1 MRGRTKHYMD
11 LKKIIFM
18 NIMKTFLL
26 KPSTTR
32 NMKTMKRADNSVIVE
47 KLPPNL

>member
-1 MRGRTKHYMD
+1 MN
-11 LKKIIFM
+11 LKYNTFM
-18 NIMKTFLL
+18 KKMKTFLL
-26 KPSTTR
+26 KPSTKR